1 MRVQLTAILVGSAL
15 GLSGA
20 QAGSLDITNC
30 DLAEFSY
37 RFTVANADFGFL
49 QIGSLT
55 DEDVNLAPSPVENGT
70 AENEHDFTDDMPDG
84 NIFVTLVDGDEVTTR
99 ICSDTA
105 SFDGVAQ

>member
-1 MRVQLTAILVGSAL
+1 MRLQLTALLVGSAL

-37 RFTVANADFGFL
+37 NYTVANTDFGVL

-55 DEDVNLAPSPVENGT
+55 DEATNLAPSTVDIGT
-70 AENEHDFTDDMPDG
+70 ATNEHDFTDEMPDG
-84 NIFVTLVDGDEVTTR
+84 NVYVTLIDGDEITTR
-99 ICSDTA
+99 LCSDEA
-105 SFDGVAQ
+105 ALDGEAQ